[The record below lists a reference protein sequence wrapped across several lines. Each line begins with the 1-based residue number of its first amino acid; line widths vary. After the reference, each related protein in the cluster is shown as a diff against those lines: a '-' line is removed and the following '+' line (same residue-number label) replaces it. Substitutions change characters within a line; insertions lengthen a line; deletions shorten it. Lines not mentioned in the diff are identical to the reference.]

1 MASTARSTGL
11 GALALNYV
19 PGPARTDQLA
29 AQSSSW
35 VVVGRPRD
43 AARFAAK
50 GWSEPLPGPI
60 LTDDFSDILPLL
72 RFP

>member
-1 MASTARSTGL
+1 LS
-11 GALALNYV
+11 LAEVPAETFDLIIV

-29 AQSSSW
+29 ARPSSW
-35 VVVGRPRD
+35 VVVGRLRD

-50 GWSEPLPGPI
+50 GWSEPFPGPI
-60 LTDDFSDILPLL
+60 LTDDFSDILRLL